1 MKKRIQRILLIAG
14 AMVLAGVPALRADHD
29 ALTSST
35 AHRSA
40 TMAMAPKVPQKGYV
54 GQVDFEVLAPGVFAA
69 SGANIGFTT
78 THGAMVDDRHFVGL
92 GAGYLHD
99 FDCDHGIIPIYAE
112 GRIYFPS
119 EVLSRIYPHVGLR
132 LGGMY
137 ATEGGGGLYAT
148 LAVGIRVPLSTHR
161 TALHVELGPQ
171 FTSKYNHAGTTIV
184 GKYSSDGTHF
194 GFFGRVG
201 VEF

>member
-1 MKKRIQRILLIAG
+1 MKKRFQRILLIAG
-14 AMVLAGVPALRADHD
+14 VMVLAAVPAMRADHNS
-29 ALTSST
+29 LTSST

-40 TMAMAPKVPQKGYV
+40 AMAMAPKIPEKGYV
-54 GQVDFEVLAPGVFAA
+54 GQFDFDILAPGVFAA

-99 FDCDHGIIPIYAE
+99 FDADHGIIPIYAE

-119 EVLSRIYPHVGLR
+119 EVLSRIYPHVGMR
-132 LGGMY
+132 LGGIY
-137 ATEGGGGLYAT
+137 ATEGGGGVYAT
-148 LAVGIRVPLSTHR
+148 LAVGIRVPLAAHR

-171 FTSKYNHAGTTIV
+171 LTTKYNSPTNDIFGE
-184 GKYSSDGTHF
+184 YRSDGTHF

-201 VEF
+201 IEF